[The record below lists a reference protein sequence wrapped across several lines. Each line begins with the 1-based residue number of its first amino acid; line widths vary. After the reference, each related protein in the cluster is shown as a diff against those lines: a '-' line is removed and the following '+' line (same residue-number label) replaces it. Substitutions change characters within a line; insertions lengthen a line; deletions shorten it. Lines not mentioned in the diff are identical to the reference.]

1 MCNALSPERSVIW
14 SVLHGLVPHDAPHDL
29 SAEYFTHPTYRMWFD
44 ALCTLCRAKREVSVS
59 SIDAILQSQGHMMR
73 DTDRRALKRMLRLPP
88 STRIAQNTG
97 LLCQALRDRHYGLSV
112 HIERL
117 IN

>member
-14 SVLHGLVPHDAPHDL
+14 SVLHGLALHDPPDDL
-29 SAEYFTHPTYRMWFD
+29 SAEHFTHPTYRMWFD
-44 ALCTLCRAKREVSVS
+44 AVCTLRGVGCEISVP
-59 SIDAILQSQGHMMR
+59 AINAVLESQGLVMR
-73 DTDRRALKRMLRLPP
+73 DVDHRALKRMLRIPPP
-88 STRIAQNTG
+88 SRIAENVR
-97 LLCQALRDRHYGLSV
+97 LLCQALRDRHQGLSV